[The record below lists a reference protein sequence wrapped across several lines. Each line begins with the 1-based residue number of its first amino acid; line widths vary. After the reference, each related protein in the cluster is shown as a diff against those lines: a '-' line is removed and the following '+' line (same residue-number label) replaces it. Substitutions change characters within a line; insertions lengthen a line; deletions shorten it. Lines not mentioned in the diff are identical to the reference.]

1 MKKVIWLIL
10 MLLSCVSLMSQ
21 PAAADPYSVE
31 VAIGA
36 DAAEGTYTG
45 AITPY
50 SPFVNAPKSGTLGVF
65 ISGTFVATVGLQ
77 YSIDRGV
84 TWEDLYINGV
94 RKTYTTKAHDTITD
108 FEPGILYRIGVA
120 AGEFT
125 SGTVNVR
132 LSK

>member
-1 MKKVIWLIL
+1 MKKVFVF
-10 MLLSCVSLMSQ
+10 VSLLLFF
-21 PAAADPYSVE
+21 AAQTALAESVE
-31 VAIGA
+31 R
-36 DAAEGTYTG
+36 
-45 AITPY
+45 AITAANQWSTGINPY
-50 SPFVNAPKSGTLGVF
+50 SPHQYTPKAGTLGIF

-120 AGEFT
+120 AGQFT